1 MGTAPYQT
9 ILGGRSNMSNLYK
22 KGGCYTLQQKKG
34 KASPKPM
41 VKMKNIGCKSIDMAA
56 YTCSLD
62 TKQQ

>member
-1 MGTAPYQT
+1 
-9 ILGGRSNMSNLYK
+9 MSNLYK

-41 VKMKNIGCKSIDMAA
+41 VKMKNIGCKSIDVAA